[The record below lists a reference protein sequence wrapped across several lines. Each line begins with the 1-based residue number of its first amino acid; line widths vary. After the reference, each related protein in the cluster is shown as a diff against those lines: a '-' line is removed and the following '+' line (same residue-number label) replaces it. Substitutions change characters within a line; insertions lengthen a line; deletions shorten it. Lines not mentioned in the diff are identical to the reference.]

1 MRGGGGGGIGRGAVE
16 LIGAGCSEVFGGA
29 VGIERGAKLAAG
41 GGGGTAFGFRFGAS
55 AGTEIAGGLGTSDG
69 VATGT
74 ADFGGLA
81 GSDAFGA
88 AARDAGA
95 DAGNDAALLAAGGA
109 LLRGRA
115 KRAAMLGA
123 RGTAGTLT
131 GRSDVGAADGRV
143 SGAFGE
149 IDIASSNIES
159 ALSIS
164 SS

>member
-1 MRGGGGGGIGRGAVE
+1 MF
-16 LIGAGCSEVFGGA
+16 GAGFSDVFGGA
-29 VGIERGAKLAAG
+29 AGMERGAKLAAG
-41 GGGGTAFGFRFGAS
+41 GGGGTAFGFRLEAGAGTETAGGFGAS
-55 AGTEIAGGLGTSDG
+55 DG
-69 VATGT
+69 AVTGS
-74 ADFGGLA
+74 ADFGALA
-81 GSDAFGA
+81 GSDAFGVGA
-88 AARDAGA
+88 GDADAGA
-95 DAGNDAALLAAGGA
+95 SSDVGLLAAGGA

-123 RGTAGTLT
+123 RGSAGTLT
-131 GRSDVGAADGRV
+131 GRSEVGAGDGRV